1 MKKEPSY
8 IQIYNQ
14 IKKEIIEG
22 TYEYGKKLPSKRQL
36 AFDTETSVITIEH
49 AYSILLEEGYIESK
63 QRSGYFVA
71 YRDKDWF
78 LNTEVHEESTHIP
91 HVNSVQDTISFSVLS
106 KTMRKVLSEYQ
117 EDILMKSPNL
127 GTEELRIAISRYL
140 RRNRNMD
147 ISPNQIVIGSGS
159 EYLYSLIVQMLG
171 TNRIYALENPCYEKI
186 QKVYTSNGAHIE
198 MLRMGKDGI
207 QSKALH
213 RTRATVLHVT
223 PYNSFPSGISASV
236 SKRKEYVHF
245 AEERNGY
252 VIEDDY
258 DSEFSRSSKKV
269 DTIYSLEPNK
279 RIIYVNSFSKT
290 IAPSIRVGY
299 MILPKEESHALL
311 KKIDF
316 YSCTVPTFEQ
326 FVIAELLNNGDF
338 ERHINRLRRKRNQNL

>member
-1 MKKEPSY
+1 MKTESNY
-8 IQIYNQ
+8 IRIYNQ
-14 IKKEIIEG
+14 IKKDIIEG
-22 TYEYGKKLPSKRQL
+22 TYAYGSKLPSKRQL

-49 AYSILLEEGYIESK
+49 AYSILQEEGYIESK
-63 QRSGYFVA
+63 ERSGYFVI
-71 YRDKDWF
+71 YQDKEWF
-78 LNTEVHEESTHIP
+78 LDSENHETIVHTTNST
-91 HVNSVQDTISFSVLS
+91 VQDTISFSLLS
-106 KTMRKVLSEYQ
+106 KTMRKVMNDYQ
-117 EDILMKSPNL
+117 ESILMKSPNL
-127 GTEELRIAISRYL
+127 GCEELKVAIVRYL
-140 RRNRNMD
+140 KRNRGMD
-147 ISPNQIVIGSGS
+147 VESDQIVIGSGS

-186 QKVYTSNGAHIE
+186 QKVYASNGAHIE
-198 MLRMGKDGI
+198 LLKMGKEGI
-207 QSKALH
+207 QSKELA

-245 AEERNGY
+245 AQKRNGY

-258 DSEFSRSSKKV
+258 DSEFSRSSKKA
-269 DTIYSLEPNK
+269 DTMFSLEPNQ

-299 MILPKEESHALL
+299 MILPKENKELL
-311 KKIDF
+311 DKISF

-338 ERHINRLRRKRNQNL
+338 ERHINRLRRKRNQKM